1 MFSSINN
8 LGFVAS
14 NLNCSNVKD
23 YDKNTSN
30 PKLVLETLNI
40 KYNDKL
46 IIANLNIDSILNK
59 FNNSKQIAQRKADVL
74 VITET
79 KKNRFNFSTKS
90 IYNSKLDSNPYM
102 LDRNR
107 NGSDVVIY
115 LQDVQENI
123 SYRELKIHN
132 VPEDIGSIFIEIN
145 LI

>member
-46 IIANLNIDSILNK
+46 IIANLNIDSISNK

-79 KKNRFNFSTKS
+79 KKNRFNFSTNS

>member
-46 IIANLNIDSILNK
+46 IIANLHIDSISNK

>member
-46 IIANLNIDSILNK
+46 IIANLNIDSISNK
-59 FNNSKQIAQRKADVL
+59 FNISKQIAQRKADVL

>member
-46 IIANLNIDSILNK
+46 IIANLNIDSISNK

>member
-1 MFSSINN
+1 
-8 LGFVAS
+8 
-14 NLNCSNVKD
+14 
-23 YDKNTSN
+23 
-30 PKLVLETLNI
+30 
-40 KYNDKL
+40 
-46 IIANLNIDSILNK
+46 
-59 FNNSKQIAQRKADVL
+59 
-74 VITET
+74 
-79 KKNRFNFSTKS
+79 
-90 IYNSKLDSNPYM
+90 M

>member
-46 IIANLNIDSILNK
+46 IIANLNIDSISNK
-59 FNNSKQIAQRKADVL
+59 FNNSK
-74 VITET
+74 
-79 KKNRFNFSTKS
+79 
-90 IYNSKLDSNPYM
+90 
-102 LDRNR
+102 
-107 NGSDVVIY
+107 
-115 LQDVQENI
+115 
-123 SYRELKIHN
+123 
-132 VPEDIGSIFIEIN
+132 
-145 LI
+145 